1 MTLTSLKKF
10 AYDREK
16 SLDNGTNSYYTIKV
30 RIRTKGVGMKKAEEM
45 ARKVVLATTKIDGA
59 YYLFARKLGM
69 KEHILTV
76 LYALD
81 DGKPHTQ
88 KQIGEDWL
96 IPKTTV
102 NTCVGELVDSG
113 YVRLLAGAGT
123 REKTIVLTE
132 EGRLYTER
140 IMKCVYE
147 SERAAMDRTLEAYS
161 PEFAEAVDYF
171 AECIRDEFQSR
182 LSKEGHD

>member
-1 MTLTSLKKF
+1 M
-10 AYDREK
+10 
-16 SLDNGTNSYYTIKV
+16 V
-30 RIRTKGVGMKKAEEM
+30 RIRIILLKYGFVLGVGMKKAEEM

-113 YVRLLAGAGT
+113 YVRLLAGVGT

-140 IMKCVYE
+140 IMKCVQNR
-147 SERAAMDRTLEAYS
+147 SGRRWSARLRLIPLNLPKLSTIL
-161 PEFAEAVDYF
+161 
-171 AECIRDEFQSR
+171 QSIATNFRNR

>member
-45 ARKVVLATTKIDGA
+45 ARKVVLA
-59 YYLFARKLGM
+59 
-69 KEHILTV
+69 
-76 LYALD
+76 
-81 DGKPHTQ
+81 

-147 SERAAMDRTLEAYS
+147 SERAAMERTLEAYS